1 MNLAPEASIR
11 IPAVEPR
18 GAAVL
23 QVLPAMRSGGV
34 ERGTVE
40 IAAGLSRAGWRPLV
54 ASAGGPL
61 SRELERHGARHFA
74 LPLEA
79 KFPLT
84 LWRNARRL
92 AALIEA
98 EGVDLV
104 HARSRAPAWSALFA
118 ARRARRPFVT
128 TFHSPYGENAVKHWW
143 NAVMAKGDQVIAI
156 SDWIA
161 EHVRRHFRVDDSRLT
176 TIPRGVDLGL
186 FDPER
191 VSAERMAQLAR
202 AWRLPDGAAIVM
214 LPGRLTRWK
223 GQTVLIEALARLG
236 RRDVIAVLVG
246 DAQGRDA
253 YGRELARL
261 AEKRGLAGA
270 VRIVGNCRDMP
281 AAYMLAD
288 VAVSAS
294 IEPEG
299 FGRVAAEAQAM
310 GRPVIASDH
319 GGARETVLA
328 GRTGWLVPPG
338 DVDALASALA
348 AGLAMTA
355 ADRAAVAADAR
366 DHISRN
372 YSVELM
378 CARTL
383 RVYER
388 ALAGR

>member
-1 MNLAPEASIR
+1 MNLPAEASTAI
-11 IPAVEPR
+11 
-18 GAAVL
+18 AAAEAQGPTVL

-34 ERGTVE
+34 ERGAVE
-40 IAAGLSRAGWRPLV
+40 IAGGLARAGWRPLV
-54 ASAGGPL
+54 ASAGGPMA
-61 SRELERHGARHFA
+61 RELERFGARHFA
-74 LPLEA
+74 LPLEG

-84 LWRNARRL
+84 LTRNARRL

-118 ARRARRPFVT
+118 ARRKKKPFVT

-143 NAVMAKGDQVIAI
+143 NAVMAKGDRVIAI
-156 SDWIA
+156 SDWLA
-161 EHVRRHFRVDDSRLT
+161 EHVRRHFRVGDDRLVI
-176 TIPRGVDLGL
+176 IPRGVDLTL

-191 VSAERMAQLAR
+191 ARAERMAQLAR
-202 AWRLPDGAAIVM
+202 SWRLPDDAFVVM

-236 RRDVIAVLVG
+236 RKDVVAVLVG

-253 YGRELARL
+253 YARELAQL
-261 AEKRGLAGA
+261 AEARGLAGSL
-270 VRIVGNCRDMP
+270 RMVGHCRDMP
-281 AAYMLAD
+281 SAYMLAD

-310 GRPVIASDH
+310 GRPVIATDH
-319 GGARETVLA
+319 GGSRETVLA
-328 GRTGWLVPPG
+328 GRTGWLTPPG
-338 DVDALASALA
+338 DADALAGAIEA
-348 AGLAMTA
+348 ALAMTEA
-355 ADRAAVAADAR
+355 ERAAVAAAAR
-366 DHISRN
+366 AHIVER

-383 RVYER
+383 AVYEE